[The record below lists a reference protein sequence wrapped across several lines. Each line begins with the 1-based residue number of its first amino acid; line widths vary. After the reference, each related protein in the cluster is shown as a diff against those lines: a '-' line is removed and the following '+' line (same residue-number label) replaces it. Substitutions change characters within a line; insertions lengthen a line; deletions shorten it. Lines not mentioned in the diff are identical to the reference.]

1 MYIKYNS
8 THTTGQLIRRRYP
21 MHTKSTLQQ
30 YFFTP
35 DEPFSEAS
43 VYVFWA
49 GQRTCEPSHHVGPRV
64 LEGYKMVFVTKGR
77 GSLTIDGTSHSLE
90 AGDMFALFPKERHE
104 YRSDPDD
111 PWEIMWVAIS
121 GRISPDLMG
130 ELGLTGTDFIR
141 KNILN
146 PSIKKTLTTLIHAL
160 GDREDTS
167 RLAATGQLYV
177 LLAYLKQAAGLIEN
191 TPETASSISCVEQ
204 AARFIE
210 QNYYIDLDVQ
220 TLCDYVSY
228 SRSYLSRVFHQETG
242 YTIPEYI
249 NKIRMENAMEL
260 LRETTLP
267 LREIAASVGIHDSFY
282 FSKLFKKYTGRTPRE
297 FRLAHRS

>member
-1 MYIKYNS
+1 M
-8 THTTGQLIRRRYP
+8 HTT
-21 MHTKSTLQQ
+21 STLQQ

-35 DEPFSEAS
+35 NEPFLESS

-49 GQRTCEPSHHVGPRV
+49 GQRVCEPSHHVGPRV
-64 LEGYKMVFVTKGR
+64 LEGYKLVFVIKGK
-77 GSLTIDGTSHSLE
+77 GSLTVGDASYVLE

-111 PWEIMWVAIS
+111 PWEIMWVAFS
-121 GRISPDLMG
+121 GRISPNIMD
-130 ELGLTGTDFIR
+130 ELGLTEKDYIR
-141 KNILN
+141 KNIVN

-160 GDREDTS
+160 GDREDVS
-167 RLAATGQLYV
+167 RLAATGQFYV
-177 LLAYLKQAAGLIEN
+177 LLSYLKQAAGLMKRTSE
-191 TPETASSISCVEQ
+191 SGRSISCVEQ

-242 YTIPEYI
+242 FTIPEYI

-260 LRETTLP
+260 LRETALP